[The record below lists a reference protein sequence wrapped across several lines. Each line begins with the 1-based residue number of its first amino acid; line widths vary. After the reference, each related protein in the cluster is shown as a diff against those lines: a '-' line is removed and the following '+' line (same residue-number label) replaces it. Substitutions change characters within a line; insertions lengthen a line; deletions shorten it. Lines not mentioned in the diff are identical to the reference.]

1 MALANPL
8 PGVQGSRLFLG
19 PDGGVQDTFIIA
31 PGTSDYVT
39 GGYVITNT
47 ACRLKNIQTAWVTG
61 GNVTAFPANSGWYPV
76 IVFAL
81 AQIGAVA
88 GGAGFTGYSQFLFKL
103 YVASTGVE
111 LGSGG
116 SVAGA
121 IWQVTVLG
129 Y

>member
-1 MALANPL
+1 MALASPL

-19 PDGGVQDTFIIA
+19 PDGGVQDTFLIV

-39 GGYVITNT
+39 GGYAVTNV

-61 GNVTAFPANSGWYPV
+61 GNSTAFPASGGWYPE
-76 IVFAL
+76 IVFAFV
-81 AQIGAVA
+81 QIGAVST
-88 GGAGFTGYSQFLFKL
+88 GAGVTGYSQFLFKL

-111 LGSGG
+111 LASGG

-121 IWQVTVLG
+121 IWQVTVTG